1 MNVLEEMSASSTSDI
16 WSNVILIK
24 KTRELFSFSM
34 WELLTLNVSGTWWH
48 GGCLSSVDFLD
59 DVFLLIISFSL
70 VIKYSLLSLLCSAV
84 QNCFYLISISLG
96 RKWHT
101 LIVFISNCSLIC
113 VKWQKLTIRFYIDIS
128 KTITLPDLPYWPQ
141 WEGRNRQSG
150 DENILK
156 RAESWESW
164 DNIIVIIM
172 QLWPG
177 LRSSRQVMVV
187 WHRLTSQQNITMPG
201 FVWES
206 EECQRIRMITIAATF
221 LQRFYQHNTTW
232 FWD

>member
-1 MNVLEEMSASSTSDI
+1 MFFSS
-16 WSNVILIK
+16 
-24 KTRELFSFSM
+24 
-34 WELLTLNVSGTWWH
+34 
-48 GGCLSSVDFLD
+48 
-59 DVFLLIISFSL
+59 SFSL
-70 VIKYSLLSLLCSAV
+70 VIKYSLSSLLCSAV
-84 QNCFYLISISLG
+84 QNCFYLISISPG

-128 KTITLPDLPYWPQ
+128 KTITLPDLPDWPQ
-141 WEGRNRQSG
+141 WDAIKPTVRRWKYFEKSETWEPG
-150 DENILK
+150 
-156 RAESWESW
+156 ESW

-172 QLWPG
+172 QGWPG
-177 LRSSRQVMVV
+177 LRSGGQVMVV

>member
-1 MNVLEEMSASSTSDI
+1 MWSLLRRLVSSSASQCGNFWHSTLVVLGS
-16 WSNVILIK
+16 
-24 KTRELFSFSM
+24 
-34 WELLTLNVSGTWWH
+34 
-48 GGCLSSVDFLD
+48 CLSSVGWD

-70 VIKYSLLSLLCSAV
+70 VIKYSLSSLLCSAV
-84 QNCFYLISISLG
+84 QNCFYLISISPG

-128 KTITLPDLPYWPQ
+128 KTITLPDLPDWPQ
-141 WEGRNRQSG
+141 WDGRKPSVRRWKYFEKSENRWRELRQYYCQHYATLTWL
-150 DENILK
+150 EIL
-156 RAESWESW
+156 
-164 DNIIVIIM
+164 
-172 QLWPG
+172 
-177 LRSSRQVMVV
+177 MVV

-206 EECQRIRMITIAATF
+206 EECRIRMITIAATF

>member
-1 MNVLEEMSASSTSDI
+1 MFFSS
-16 WSNVILIK
+16 
-24 KTRELFSFSM
+24 
-34 WELLTLNVSGTWWH
+34 
-48 GGCLSSVDFLD
+48 
-59 DVFLLIISFSL
+59 SFSL
-70 VIKYSLLSLLCSAV
+70 VIKYSLLGLPCSAV
-84 QNCFYLISISLG
+84 QNCFYLISISPG

-101 LIVFISNCSLIC
+101 LIVFSSNCSLIC

-128 KTITLPDLPYWPQ
+128 KTITTPDLPDWPQ
-141 WEGRNRQSG
+141 WDGRKPTVRSWKYFEKS
-150 DENILK
+150 ENWE
-156 RAESWESW
+156 AVESW

-206 EECQRIRMITIAATF
+206 EVCHGLGMITIAATF
-221 LQRFYQHNTTW
+221 QQRFYQHNTTW